1 MSVVG
6 LLLAAG
12 QGRRMGGGKQLIPWP
27 PPHGSGTLIGSAFD
41 HLKIACD
48 EMIVVL
54 GHQQQ
59 QVEEALVPRVYV
71 SVSAD
76 PTAEMSDSIKLG
88 LVQALAAEA
97 CQCIVLQPAD
107 HPEVASQT
115 LRAIIKEAVQYQVAV
130 TPRYQGRNGHPIAI
144 PRKLAETIIDSEML
158 AGLSEWFRMNA
169 CSRKFIDVH
178 DAAVIVDIDTM
189 EDIKEIID
197 SSNVSD

>member
-12 QGRRMGGGKQLIPWP
+12 RGRRMGGGKQLIPWP

-41 HLKIACD
+41 HLNVACD

-59 QVEEALVPRVYV
+59 EVEEALVPRAYV

-76 PTAEMSDSIKLG
+76 PNAEMSTSIKLG

-107 HPEVASQT
+107 QPEVASQT
-115 LRAIIKEAVQYQVAV
+115 LIAIIEEAVQHHVAV
-130 TPRYQGRNGHPIAI
+130 APRYQGRNGRPMAI
-144 PRKLAETIIDSEML
+144 PRKLAETITDSKML
-158 AGLSEWFRMNA
+158 AGLSEWFRMNP

-178 DAAVIVDIDTM
+178 DATVIVDIDTM
-189 EDIKEIID
+189 EDVEGIID
-197 SSNVSD
+197 SDNVSE